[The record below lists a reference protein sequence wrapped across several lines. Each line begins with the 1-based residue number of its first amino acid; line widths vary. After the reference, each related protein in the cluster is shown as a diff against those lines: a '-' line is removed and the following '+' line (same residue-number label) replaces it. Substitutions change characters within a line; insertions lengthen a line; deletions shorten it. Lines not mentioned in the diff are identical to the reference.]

1 MSGHSRWS
9 QIKRKKGKTDV
20 QRGKVFSKILREITV
35 AARNGGG
42 DPKVNMRLKA
52 AMESAKEANMP
63 HDNIK
68 RAIQKG
74 TGELPGEA
82 YEEITYE
89 GYAPGGVAVMVR
101 VLTDNRNRT
110 APELRHT
117 FEKFGGHM
125 GAAGAVAWMFERKG
139 LVQVDAEKISED
151 DLLGRA
157 LDAGATDMRQVE
169 KVFEITT
176 APAEMDA
183 VRGVL
188 EKSGV
193 PVQTAEVSYVPQST
207 VRVEGKDAASVMKLI
222 EALEELD
229 DVQTVY
235 ANYDIP
241 DDVLEAISA
250 A

>member
-9 QIKRKKGKTDV
+9 QIKRKKGKADV
-20 QRGKVFSKILREITV
+20 QRGKLFSKILREITV

-42 DPKVNMRLKA
+42 DPKGNMRLKA
-52 AMESAKEANMP
+52 AIESAKEVNMP
-63 HDNIK
+63 QDNIK

-74 TGELPGEA
+74 TGELPGES
-82 YEEITYE
+82 YEEIGYE
-89 GYAPGGVAVMVR
+89 GYAPGGVAVLVQ

-110 APELRHT
+110 APEIRHT
-117 FEKFGGHM
+117 FEKGGGNM
-125 GAAGAVAWMFERKG
+125 GAAGAVAWMFDRKG
-139 LVQVDAEKISED
+139 VILVEADKIGED
-151 DLLGRA
+151 DLMAKA
-157 LDAGATDMRQVE
+157 LDAGATDMRRAE

-183 VRGVL
+183 VRDAL
-188 EKSGV
+188 AKAGV
-193 PVQTAEVSYVPQST
+193 PILEAQVTYVPQST
-207 VRVEGKDAASVMKLI
+207 VRVEAPTAASVMRLI

-229 DVQTVY
+229 DVQHVY

-241 DDVLEAISA
+241 DEVLEAISA

>member
-9 QIKRKKGKTDV
+9 QIKRKKGKADV
-20 QRGKVFSKILREITV
+20 QRGKLFSKILREITV

-42 DPKVNMRLKA
+42 DPKGNMRLKA
-52 AMESAKEANMP
+52 AMESAKEVNMP
-63 HDNIK
+63 AENVK
-68 RAIQKG
+68 RAVQKG
-74 TGELPGEA
+74 TGELPGES

-89 GYAPGGVAVMVR
+89 GYASGGVAVMVQ

-110 APELRHT
+110 APEIRHT
-117 FEKFGGHM
+117 FEKGGGNM
-125 GAAGAVAWMFERKG
+125 GASGAVAWMFDRKG
-139 LVQVDAEKISED
+139 IILVDAEKIGED
-151 DLLGRA
+151 DLMSKA
-157 LDAGATDMRQVE
+157 LDAGATDMRRTE

-183 VRGVL
+183 VRDALG
-188 EKSGV
+188 KAGV
-193 PVQTAEVSYVPQST
+193 PILEAQVTYVPQST
-207 VRVEGKDAASVMKLI
+207 VRVEGPTATSVVRLI

-229 DVQTVY
+229 DVQHVY

-241 DDVLEAISA
+241 DEVLEAISA

>member
-20 QRGKVFSKILREITV
+20 QRGKLFSKILREITV

-42 DPKVNMRLKA
+42 DPKINMRLKA

-63 HDNIK
+63 HENIK

-74 TGELPGEA
+74 TGELPGES

-110 APELRHT
+110 APEIRHV
-117 FEKFGGHM
+117 FEKHGGNM
-125 GAAGAVAWMFERKG
+125 GASGSVAWMFERKG
-139 LVQVDAEKISED
+139 IVQVDAERIEED
-151 DLLGRA
+151 DLLAKA
-157 LDAGATDMRQVE
+157 LDAGATDMRRVE

-176 APAEMDA
+176 APGEMDA
-183 VRGVL
+183 ARAAL
-188 EKSGV
+188 ERQQV
-193 PVQTAEVSYVPQST
+193 PVLQADVMFVPQST
-207 VRVEGKDAASVMKLI
+207 VRVEGKDAPQVLRLI

-229 DVQTVY
+229 DVQAVY

-241 DDVLEAISA
+241 DEVIDAISA